1 METTIVT
8 GGAGFIGSNLCRRLH
23 EEGDYVICIDNL
35 SSGSEKNIK
44 DLQKSSRFET
54 IIHDVTHP
62 IDLKADKIYHLACP
76 ASPVYYQKDPIA
88 TSKTL
93 FMGSLNMLEVAKA
106 NNARILLAST
116 SEIYGEPLIHPQVE
130 EYHGNVEPNG
140 IRSCYDE
147 GKRMAESLFFDYHR
161 TFGTEIR
168 VVRIFNTYG
177 PGMLPDDGRVVSNFI
192 VQALQEKDLTV
203 YGDGSQTRSLCFV
216 DDTVEAMLRMMEIP
230 NITGPVNIGND
241 HELCVKDIAEHII
254 RLTGSS
260 SRMISRPLPEDD
272 PTRRRPDITK
282 ARKILGWEPSVS
294 LDEGLIK
301 TIDYFRE
308 LVL

>member
-1 METTIVT
+1 MKTTIVT

-23 EEGDYVICIDNL
+23 EEGDHVICIDNL
-35 SSGSEKNIK
+35 SSGSEKNVR
-44 DLQKSSRFET
+44 DLQGSSRFEM
-54 IIHDVTHP
+54 IVHDVTDP
-62 IDLKADKIYHLACP
+62 IDLKADRIYHLACP

-106 NNARILLAST
+106 NSARILLAST
-116 SEIYGEPLIHPQVE
+116 SEIYGEPLIHPQIE
-130 EYHGNVEPNG
+130 EYRGNVEPNG

-161 TFGTEIR
+161 IHGIEIR

-177 PGMLPDDGRVVSNFI
+177 PGMLPNDGRVVSNFI
-192 VQALQEKDLTV
+192 VQALQEKDLTI

-216 DDTVEAMLRMMEIP
+216 DDTVEALIRMMEAP
-230 NITGPVNIGND
+230 DITGPVNIGND
-241 HELCVKDIAEHII
+241 HELSVKEIAEHII

-260 SRMISRPLPEDD
+260 SRMIALPLPEDD

-294 LDEGLIK
+294 VDAGLSK

>member
-1 METTIVT
+1 MKTTIVT

-23 EEGDYVICIDNL
+23 EEGDHVICIDNL
-35 SSGSEKNIK
+35 SSGSEKNVR
-44 DLQKSSRFET
+44 DLQGSSRFKL
-54 IIHDVTHP
+54 IVHDVTDP
-62 IDLKADKIYHLACP
+62 IDLKADRIYHLACP

-106 NNARILLAST
+106 NSARILLAST
-116 SEIYGEPLIHPQVE
+116 SEIYGEPLIHPQIE
-130 EYHGNVEPNG
+130 EYRGNVEPNG

-147 GKRMAESLFFDYHR
+147 GKRMAESLVFDYHR
-161 TFGTEIR
+161 IHGIEIR

-177 PGMLPDDGRVVSNFI
+177 PGMLPNDGRVVSNFI
-192 VQALQEKDLTV
+192 VQALQEKDLTI

-216 DDTVEAMLRMMEIP
+216 DDTVEALIRMMEAP
-230 NITGPVNIGND
+230 DITGPVNIGND
-241 HELCVKDIAEHII
+241 HELSVKEIAEHII

-260 SRMISRPLPEDD
+260 SRMIALPLPEDD

-294 LDEGLIK
+294 VDEGLSK

>member
-1 METTIVT
+1 MKTIIVT
-8 GGAGFIGSNLCRRLH
+8 GGAGFIGSNLCRRLLH
-23 EEGDYVICIDNL
+23 EGNHVICLDNL
-35 SSGSEKNIK
+35 SSGSENNIK
-44 DLQKSSRFET
+44 DLQNNDRFEM
-54 IIHDVTHP
+54 IRHDVIEP
-62 IDLKADKIYHLACP
+62 INIKADRIFHLACP
-76 ASPVYYQKDPIA
+76 ASPVFYQKDPIA

-93 FMGSLNMLEVAKA
+93 FMGALNMLEVARA
-106 NNARILLAST
+106 NDARILLSST
-116 SEIYGEPLIHPQVE
+116 SEIYGEPLIHPQIE
-130 EYHGNVEPNG
+130 EYRGNVEPNG

-161 TFGTEIR
+161 TYGTDIR

-192 VQALQEKDLTV
+192 VQALQEKDLTI

-216 DDTVEAMLRMMEIP
+216 DDTVEALLRMMEKP
-230 NITGPVNIGND
+230 DITGPVNIGND
-241 HELCVKDIAEHII
+241 HELCVKEIAEHII
-254 RLTGSS
+254 KLTGSF

-282 ARKILGWEPSVS
+282 ARTILDWEPSVS
-294 LDEGLIK
+294 VDEGLSK
-301 TIDYFRE
+301 TIDYFRD

>member
-1 METTIVT
+1 MKTTIVT

-23 EEGDYVICIDNL
+23 EEGDHVICIDNL
-35 SSGSEKNIK
+35 SSGSEKNVR
-44 DLQKSSRFET
+44 DLQGSSRFEM
-54 IIHDVTHP
+54 IVHDVTDP
-62 IDLKADKIYHLACP
+62 IDLKADRIYHLACP

-106 NNARILLAST
+106 NSARILLAST
-116 SEIYGEPLIHPQVE
+116 SEIYGEPLIHPQIE
-130 EYHGNVEPNG
+130 EYRGNVEPNG

-161 TFGTEIR
+161 IHGIEIR

-177 PGMLPDDGRVVSNFI
+177 PGMLPNDGRVVSNFI
-192 VQALQEKDLTV
+192 VQALQEKDLTI
-203 YGDGSQTRSLCFV
+203 YGDGAQTRSLCFV
-216 DDTVEAMLRMMEIP
+216 EDTVEALIRMMEAP
-230 NITGPVNIGND
+230 DITGPVNIGND
-241 HELCVKDIAEHII
+241 HELSVKEIAEHII

-260 SRMISRPLPEDD
+260 SRMIALPLPEDD

-294 LDEGLIK
+294 VDEGLSK

>member
-1 METTIVT
+1 MKTIIVT
-8 GGAGFIGSNLCRRLH
+8 GGAGFIGSNLCRRLLH
-23 EEGDYVICIDNL
+23 EGNHVICLDNL
-35 SSGSEKNIK
+35 SSGSENNIK
-44 DLQKSSRFET
+44 DLQNNDRFEM
-54 IIHDVTHP
+54 IRHDVIEP
-62 IDLKADKIYHLACP
+62 INIKADRIFHLACP
-76 ASPVYYQKDPIA
+76 ASPVFYQKDPIA

-93 FMGSLNMLEVAKA
+93 FMGALNMLEVA
-106 NNARILLAST
+106 
-116 SEIYGEPLIHPQVE
+116 
-130 EYHGNVEPNG
+130 NG

-161 TFGTEIR
+161 TYGTDIR

-192 VQALQEKDLTV
+192 VQALQEKDLTI

-216 DDTVEAMLRMMEIP
+216 DDTVEALLRMMEKP
-230 NITGPVNIGND
+230 DITGPVNIGND
-241 HELCVKDIAEHII
+241 HELCVKEIAEHII
-254 RLTGSS
+254 KLTGSS

-282 ARKILGWEPSVS
+282 ARTILDWEPSVS
-294 LDEGLIK
+294 VDEGLSK
-301 TIDYFRE
+301 TIDYFRD

>member
-1 METTIVT
+1 MKTTIVT

-23 EEGDYVICIDNL
+23 EEGDHVICIDNL
-35 SSGSEKNIK
+35 SSGSEKNVR
-44 DLQKSSRFET
+44 DLQGSSRFEM
-54 IIHDVTHP
+54 IVHDVTDP
-62 IDLKADKIYHLACP
+62 IDLKADRIYHLACP

-106 NNARILLAST
+106 NSARILLAST
-116 SEIYGEPLIHPQVE
+116 SEIYGEPLIHPQIE
-130 EYHGNVEPNG
+130 EYRGNVEPNG

-161 TFGTEIR
+161 IHGIEIR

-177 PGMLPDDGRVVSNFI
+177 PGMR
-192 VQALQEKDLTV
+192 
-203 YGDGSQTRSLCFV
+203 DGSQTRSLCFV
-216 DDTVEAMLRMMEIP
+216 EDTVEALIRMMEAP
-230 NITGPVNIGND
+230 DITGPVNIGND
-241 HELCVKDIAEHII
+241 HELSVKEIAEHII

-260 SRMISRPLPEDD
+260 SRMIALPLPEDD

-294 LDEGLIK
+294 VDEGLSK

>member
-1 METTIVT
+1 MKTTIVT

-23 EEGDYVICIDNL
+23 EEGDHVICIDNL
-35 SSGSEKNIK
+35 SSGSEKNVR
-44 DLQKSSRFET
+44 DLQGSSRFEM
-54 IIHDVTHP
+54 IVHDVTDP
-62 IDLKADKIYHLACP
+62 IDLKADRIYHLACP

-106 NNARILLAST
+106 NSARILLAST
-116 SEIYGEPLIHPQVE
+116 SEIYGEPLIHPQIE
-130 EYHGNVEPNG
+130 EYRGNVEPNG

-161 TFGTEIR
+161 IHGIEIR

-177 PGMLPDDGRVVSNFI
+177 PGMLPNDGRVVSNFI
-192 VQALQEKDLTV
+192 VQALQEKDLTI

-216 DDTVEAMLRMMEIP
+216 EDTVEALIRMMEAP
-230 NITGPVNIGND
+230 DITGPVNIGND
-241 HELCVKDIAEHII
+241 HELSVKEIAEHII

-260 SRMISRPLPEDD
+260 SRMIALPLPEDD

-294 LDEGLIK
+294 VDEGLSK

>member
-1 METTIVT
+1 MKTTIVT

-23 EEGDYVICIDNL
+23 EEGDHVICIDNL
-35 SSGSEKNIK
+35 SSGSEKNVR
-44 DLQKSSRFET
+44 DLQGSSRFEM
-54 IIHDVTHP
+54 IVHDVTDP
-62 IDLKADKIYHLACP
+62 IDLKADRIYHLACP

-93 FMGSLNMLEVAKA
+93 FMGSLNMLEVAKV
-106 NNARILLAST
+106 NSARILLAST
-116 SEIYGEPLIHPQVE
+116 SEIYGEPLIHPQIE
-130 EYHGNVEPNG
+130 EYRGNVEPNG

-161 TFGTEIR
+161 IHGIEIR

-177 PGMLPDDGRVVSNFI
+177 PGMLPNDGRVVSNFI
-192 VQALQEKDLTV
+192 VQALQEKDLTI

-216 DDTVEAMLRMMEIP
+216 DDTVEALIRMMEAP
-230 NITGPVNIGND
+230 DITGPVNIGND
-241 HELCVKDIAEHII
+241 HELSVKEIAEHII

-260 SRMISRPLPEDD
+260 SRMIALPLPEDD

-294 LDEGLIK
+294 VDEGLSK

>member
-1 METTIVT
+1 MKTTIVT

-23 EEGDYVICIDNL
+23 EEGDHVICIDNL
-35 SSGSEKNIK
+35 SSGSEKNVR
-44 DLQKSSRFET
+44 DLQGSSRFEM
-54 IIHDVTHP
+54 IVHDVTDP
-62 IDLKADKIYHLACP
+62 IDLKADRIYHLACP

-106 NNARILLAST
+106 NSARILLAST
-116 SEIYGEPLIHPQVE
+116 SEIYGEPLIHPQIE
-130 EYHGNVEPNG
+130 EYRGNVEPNG

-161 TFGTEIR
+161 IHGIEIR

-177 PGMLPDDGRVVSNFI
+177 PGMLPNDGRVVSNFI
-192 VQALQEKDLTV
+192 VQALQEKDLTI

-216 DDTVEAMLRMMEIP
+216 DDTVEALIRMMEAP
-230 NITGPVNIGND
+230 DITGPVNIGND
-241 HELCVKDIAEHII
+241 HELSVKEIAEHII

-260 SRMISRPLPEDD
+260 SRMIALPLPEDD

-294 LDEGLIK
+294 VDEGLSK

>member
-1 METTIVT
+1 MKTTIVT

-23 EEGDYVICIDNL
+23 EEGDHVICIDNL
-35 SSGSEKNIK
+35 SSGSEKNVR
-44 DLQKSSRFET
+44 DLQGSSRFKL
-54 IIHDVTHP
+54 IVHDVTDP
-62 IDLKADKIYHLACP
+62 IDLKADRIYHLACP

-106 NNARILLAST
+106 NSARILLAST
-116 SEIYGEPLIHPQVE
+116 SEIYGEPLIHPQIE
-130 EYHGNVEPNG
+130 EYRGNVEPNG

-161 TFGTEIR
+161 IHGIEIR

-177 PGMLPDDGRVVSNFI
+177 PGMLPNDGRVVSNFI
-192 VQALQEKDLTV
+192 VQALQEKDLTI

-216 DDTVEAMLRMMEIP
+216 DDTVEALIRMMKAP
-230 NITGPVNIGND
+230 DITGPVNIGND
-241 HELCVKDIAEHII
+241 HELSVKEIAEHII

-260 SRMISRPLPEDD
+260 SRMIALPLPEDD

-294 LDEGLIK
+294 VDEGLSK